1 VLRGE
6 KGLLLQHIDEGRTE
20 LAFHVGR
27 DADHARGAEPQQ
39 LQEKERH
46 HGHHHLRLDFRYA
59 TTKYA
64 AAFM

>member
-39 LQEKERH
+39 LQEK
-46 HGHHHLRLDFRYA
+46 
-59 TTKYA
+59 
-64 AAFM
+64 